1 MNITVTF
8 RHVDASPSIK
18 ERATEKIA
26 KLQKF
31 LRQPMTAR
39 VTVSLEKLKHQ
50 VEARVASGGERYEAS
65 ETTEDM
71 YTSIDKV
78 IDKLERQIRG
88 TKGVAQAKKRRS
100 GVSLRRAEPEAG
112 LAGLSGAAPGAKRAT
127 ARAPTAKARTKSSR
141 EGGARKTATS
151 KSR

>member
-8 RHVDASPSIK
+8 RHVDASDALR
-18 ERATEKIA
+18 ERATEKLA

-50 VEARVASGGERYEAS
+50 VEARVSSGGERYEAH
-65 ETTEDM
+65 EATDDM
-71 YTSIDKV
+71 YASIDKV
-78 IDKLERQIRG
+78 LDKLERQIRG
-88 TKGVAQAKKRRS
+88 TKGAAKSKTRGSRQT
-100 GVSLRRAEPEAG
+100 LRGTAANGSPTKGGSRASTP
-112 LAGLSGAAPGAKRAT
+112 PR
-127 ARAPTAKARTKSSR
+127 ARAKTK
-141 EGGARKTATS
+141 GP

>member
-8 RHVDASPSIK
+8 RHVDASKAIK
-18 ERATEKIA
+18 DRATEKLA

-39 VTVSLEKLKHQ
+39 VTVSLEKLLHK
-50 VEARVASGGERYEAS
+50 VEAGISSGGEHYEAH

-78 IDKLERQIRG
+78 LGKLERQIRG
-88 TKGVAQAKKRRS
+88 TKGAAKAKKRRS
-100 GVSLRRAEPEAG
+100 GESLR
-112 LAGLSGAAPGAKRAT
+112 LIAPPAVET
-127 ARAPTAKARTKSSR
+127 ARAAPKVVRKKKKVVL
-141 EGGARKTATS
+141 ARKTATA
-151 KSR
+151 KAR

>member
-8 RHVDASPSIK
+8 RHVDASKAIK
-18 ERATEKIA
+18 DRATEKLA

-39 VTVSLEKLKHQ
+39 VTVSLEKLLHK
-50 VEARVASGGERYEAS
+50 VEAGISSGGEHYEAH

-71 YTSIDKV
+71 YASIDKV
-78 IDKLERQIRG
+78 LEKLERQIRG
-88 TKGVAQAKKRRS
+88 TKGTAKAKKRRS
-100 GVSLRRAEPEAG
+100 GASLRLAPPAEP
-112 LAGLSGAAPGAKRAT
+112 SGEQETVVAARS
-127 ARAPTAKARTKSSR
+127 APKL
-141 EGGARKTATS
+141 ARKKTKVVNAGKTAAA

>member
-8 RHVDASPSIK
+8 RHVDASPAIK

-50 VEARVASGGERYEAS
+50 VEARVSSGGERYEAS

-71 YTSIDKV
+71 YASIDKV
-78 IDKLERQIRG
+78 IDKLERQIREVHG
-88 TKGVAQAKKRRS
+88 TQKKKGAE
-100 GVSLRRAEPEAG
+100 RASDRLLPDEPE
-112 LAGLSGAAPGAKRAT
+112 KD
-127 ARAPTAKARTKSSR
+127 
-141 EGGARKTATS
+141 
-151 KSR
+151 

>member
-8 RHVDASPSIK
+8 RHVDASDSIRA
-18 ERATEKIA
+18 RATEKIA

-39 VTVSLEKLKHQ
+39 VTVSLEKLLHM
-50 VEARVASGGERYEAS
+50 VEARISSGGERYEAH

-78 IDKLERQIRG
+78 LDKLERQIRG
-88 TKGVAQAKKRRS
+88 TKGVTKDKKRRA
-100 GVSLRRAEPEAG
+100 GATLRRGPKAEPAEPQPR
-112 LAGLSGAAPGAKRAT
+112 L
-127 ARAPTAKARTKSSR
+127 ARAKSAPRAKKVAK
-141 EGGARKTATS
+141 KTSAA

>member
-8 RHVDASPSIK
+8 RHVDPSPAIK

-100 GVSLRRAEPEAG
+100 GASLRRAEPDAG
-112 LAGLSGAAPGAKRAT
+112 TAPLTRKGSV
-127 ARAPTAKARTKSSR
+127 ARAPTTKASAKSSSA
-141 EGGARKTATS
+141 GGARKTATS

>member
-50 VEARVASGGERYEAS
+50 VEARVASGGDRYEAK

-78 IDKLERQIRG
+78 IDKLERQIRA

-100 GVSLRRAEPEAG
+100 GISLRRVEPDARP
-112 LAGLSGAAPGAKRAT
+112 APKRVA
-127 ARAPTAKARTKSSR
+127 ARAPTSKPRKKSSL
-141 EGGARKTATS
+141 ESAARKTTTS

>member
-100 GVSLRRAEPEAG
+100 GVSLRRAEPEG
-112 LAGLSGAAPGAKRAT
+112 PGPKRVV
-127 ARAPTAKARTKSSR
+127 ARAPTAKARTKSSS